1 MCRRFFFWVTTF
13 VTVIV
18 FWNLENYFDP
28 FDDALTMDDEF
39 TSRGEKRWS
48 WRRFER
54 KRNGIAKVLLASGS
68 YGEVPA
74 IAAFAEVE
82 NKMVLRQLLR
92 ETPLEKLD
100 YDIIHRDSPDA
111 RGIDVGLI
119 YRKSRFKPLDVRAI
133 RVSEEFATRDIL
145 YVKGVILGD
154 QSAPWLSGSGL
165 PEMSAAGR
173 DTIHIFVNHW
183 PSKRGG
189 AELSDARREAA
200 RSVLEAACDSI
211 RSCDSA
217 AFILAMGDFNDTPD
231 KVHLPLQNIS
241 EPFAARGEGTIKYRG
256 NWELIDQCFV
266 SDTARC
272 RFSIFKPAFLMEKD
286 RAYTG
291 EKPRRTYVG
300 PKYNGGLSDH
310 LPIAV
315 TLK

>member
-1 MCRRFFFWVTTF
+1 MGRRLFFWVTTF
-13 VTVIV
+13 VAVIV

-28 FDDALTMDDEF
+28 FDDAATMDDEF
-39 TSRGEKRWS
+39 TPRDEKRWN

-68 YGEVPA
+68 YGEVQA

-82 NKMVLRQLLR
+82 NKMVLSQLLR

-119 YRKSRFKPLDVRAI
+119 YRKSRFKPLDVRSI

-145 YVKGVILGD
+145 YVKGVMLGE
-154 QSAPWLSGSGL
+154 GSGT
-165 PEMSAAGR
+165 AQGAGR

-200 RSVLEAACDSI
+200 CDSI
-211 RSCDSA
+211 RNCDSA

-231 KVHLPLQNIS
+231 NVHLPLHNLS
-241 EPFAARGEGTIKYRG
+241 EPFAARSERTIKYRG

-272 RFSIFKPAFLMEKD
+272 RFSIFKPAFLLEQD

-291 EKPRRTYVG
+291 EKPRRTYIG